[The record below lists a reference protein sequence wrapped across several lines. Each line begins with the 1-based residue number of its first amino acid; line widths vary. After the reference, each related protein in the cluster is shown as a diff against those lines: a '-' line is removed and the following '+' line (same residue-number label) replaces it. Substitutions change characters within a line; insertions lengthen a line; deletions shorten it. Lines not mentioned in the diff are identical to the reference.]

1 MQIKTTIRH
10 HLTTV
15 RMAIFKKTKNKK
27 ISVTKNVE
35 KWNPSS
41 LLVGIQNDKAIMET
55 TIKAS
60 QKINNRT
67 TI

>member
-15 RMAIFKKTKNKK
+15 RMAIFKKNKK